1 MVRWK
6 PVRKRRY
13 GAKVKLLRELVGAG
27 GVPPIMPGAILDRQ
41 QVISVASKVRQF
53 AGSFLSET
61 LSTHETL

>member
-1 MVRWK
+1 V
-6 PVRKRRY
+6 
-13 GAKVKLLRELVGAG
+13 RELVGAG